1 VQLYE
6 DETLEIAELKHRIQ
20 QLDDQYDAFQQKQ
33 ADLEGRISQT
43 VISEMQ
49 AEQIKAYCLAARDGI
64 DHFTFEDKRMVI
76 ERLDVRGY
84 IERGETT
91 KDYRITITG
100 FFPPTEVSSEHDA
113 TLCVCEDEGFRHVT
127 EDNMSR
133 FCGLRPVDHH
143 AG

>member
-1 VQLYE
+1 
-6 DETLEIAELKHRIQ
+6 
-20 QLDDQYDAFQQKQ
+20 
-33 ADLEGRISQT
+33 
-43 VISEMQ
+43 MQ
-49 AEQIKAYCLAARDGI
+49 AEQIKAYCLAAQDGI

-113 TLCVCEDEGFRHVT
+113 TLCDFDDEGIGHVI
-127 EDNMSR
+127 EDNTSR
-133 FCGLRPVDHH
+133 FCGLVP
-143 AG
+143 AGHRAG